1 MRILL
6 DTHFVIWLA
15 RSPEKLRAAEREL
28 LAQPGPPPIVSSV
41 TFWELRLK
49 WSRATAKARQP
60 LLEPAEAIQFAE
72 RHGFALAEL
81 TALDCATS
89 LDVQLAHRDP
99 FDEQLL
105 IHAQRLGA
113 KLLTRDGLLVDHPL
127 VYRSGD

>member
-1 MRILL
+1 VRLLL

-15 RSPEKLRAAEREL
+15 RSPEKIRAAEREQ
-28 LAQPGPPPIVSSV
+28 LAQPGPPPVVSSV

-49 WSRATAKARQP
+49 WNRSSPEVRRT
-60 LLEPAEAIQFAE
+60 LLEPVAAIQFAE

-81 TALDCATS
+81 TSLDCATS
-89 LDVQLAHRDP
+89 LETPLTHRDP

-113 KLLTRDGLLVDHPL
+113 KLLTRDRLLTDHPL
-127 VYRSGD
+127 AYRPG